1 MIFFFFSSNT
11 QLQSSRK
18 NQESPFPIIKSQ
30 TIRKYH
36 LQSDIFHQ
44 KPSEENTKNK
54 KDYYSSDIFHL
65 KEEKNKK
72 PQKTVKTN
80 RCFLESGQEKE
91 KPNSKRINVEL
102 YKETN
107 EKEWNVKR
115 MKPEK
120 RKACEDNTLAYDL
133 TNEKPKIEKTQKRII
148 KFPNKNKIE
157 RKGKKIL
164 VEKIKENP
172 RNTLA
177 YH

>member
-1 MIFFFFSSNT
+1 
-11 QLQSSRK
+11 
-18 NQESPFPIIKSQ
+18 
-30 TIRKYH
+30 
-36 LQSDIFHQ
+36 
-44 KPSEENTKNK
+44 
-54 KDYYSSDIFHL
+54 
-65 KEEKNKK
+65 
-72 PQKTVKTN
+72 
-80 RCFLESGQEKE
+80 
-91 KPNSKRINVEL
+91 
-102 YKETN
+102 
-107 EKEWNVKR
+107 

-133 TNEKPKIEKTQKRII
+133 TNEKKKKKKTQKRII